1 MKGMA
6 VKDKLI
12 NSALKIFSKNGY
24 RDGRVA
30 DIAKHAVANIAS
42 INYYF
47 GSKEALFAEVLR
59 HSFQIAEKKYP
70 ADGGLPGSDTCEEKL
85 AAFARSIILR
95 TLDHGAAGNFNRIMC
110 LTVNSPGSSTGTLC
124 DEVRALQVAPLRPLI
139 EEYIGENE
147 EIIYQIA
154 TLNFLSLSDI
164 LAQFP
169 DIATNVF
176 GPSRDEEFKKTF
188 IESQLKAVLAA
199 TKALANES
207 SIPHH

>member
-1 MKGMA
+1 MA

-12 NSALKIFSKNGY
+12 NSALKIFSKAGY
-24 RDGRVA
+24 REGRVA
-30 DIAKHAVANIAS
+30 DIAKHAKANIAS

-70 ADGGLPGSDTCEEKL
+70 ADGGLQPSASCEEKL

-95 TLDHGAAGNFNRIMC
+95 TLDSGPAGNYNRIMS
-110 LTVNSPGSSTGTLC
+110 LTVKSPGSPTGTLC
-124 DEVRALQVAPLRPLI
+124 DEVRALQVAPLRPLL
-139 EEYIGENE
+139 EEYIGEND
-147 EIIYQIA
+147 EIVYQMA
-154 TLNFLSLSDI
+154 TFNFLSLSDI

-169 DIATNVF
+169 DITANVF
-176 GPSRDEEFKKTF
+176 GPSQDEDFKNTF

-199 TKALANES
+199 TKSLAR
-207 SIPHH
+207 